1 MPSPHA
7 VAAPSLK
14 ELTVEAV
21 MRSAIIHARPH
32 GSPAALGA
40 EMVVHQVHGL
50 VTGSPERY
58 ITDLDVIDAALA
70 GSTEVT
76 AGRSGHA
83 LPVLEAD
90 TPLPSALRAM
100 SDTDASHAI
109 VRRGRAAAGIF
120 SALDVAA
127 LVAGMDVHAS
137 SLPRPRPAR
146 PARSEHRLS
155 HVSARDTM
163 HPGVV
168 ALPPSATLVEL
179 ARALAQHH
187 FHAVV
192 VAGIRTDR
200 EAERFVWGL
209 ATDRDLLHALA
220 RNAQDAVVA
229 DLAGTEAVCV
239 DPDDPLDLVAGQLIA
254 HGVSHAVVGSAGEMP
269 FGIVS
274 TMDLMEIIA
283 AGDP

>member
-1 MPSPHA
+1 MSSTHA
-7 VAAPSLK
+7 VALPSLK
-14 ELTVEAV
+14 GLTVEAV
-21 MRSAIIHARPH
+21 MHTAIVHARPH
-32 GSPAALGA
+32 SSPAALAA

-50 VTGSPERY
+50 VAGTPERY

-70 GSTEVT
+70 DATEVA

-83 LPVLEAD
+83 LPVVAAD
-90 TPLPSALRAM
+90 TPLPAALRAM
-100 SDTDASHAI
+100 SDADATHAI
-109 VRRGRAAAGIF
+109 VRRGRPAAGIV

-127 LVAGMDVHAS
+127 LVAGEDVRRS
-137 SLPRPRPAR
+137 GQPRPRPAR
-146 PARSEHRLS
+146 PGRSEHRLS
-155 HVSARDTM
+155 HVSARDAM

-168 ALPPSATLVEL
+168 ALPPSATIVEF
-179 ARALAQHH
+179 AAALSRHH

-200 EAERFVWGL
+200 EAERFVWGF
-209 ATDRDLLHALA
+209 ATGRDLIHALA
-220 RNAQDAVVA
+220 REAHDAVVA
-229 DLAGTEAVCV
+229 DLAGTEVVCV
-239 DPDDPLDLVAGQLIA
+239 EPDDPLDLVAGQLIA

-274 TMDLMEIIA
+274 TMDLMEVVA